1 MTKAGWYL
9 REWRTSRGIK
19 VERFAEMLGTSPG
32 QLSDIETGKRRW
44 NRDWLERSADALGLD
59 AGQLLRHPDSAAGP
73 RPIRLIGKVAA
84 GSEGHFEDDYGM
96 GAGDAVDPFPADA
109 IALVVEGDSMVPRFN
124 PGEVLIFGAQHMDP
138 SNLIGREIMA
148 RLDDGRKLIKVLRR
162 GAAYGTWDLY
172 SINSNHAPIEN
183 ARLLWA
189 LPFLGLMTR

>member
-1 MTKAGWYL
+1 MTKAGWHL
-9 REWRTSRGIK
+9 RAWRKSRK
-19 VERFAEMLGTSPG
+19 LTVERFAAMIDTSPG
-32 QLSDIETGKRRW
+32 QLSDLETGKRRW
-44 NRDWLERSADALGLD
+44 NRDWVEKCASALGID
-59 AGQLLRHPDSAAGP
+59 EAQLFHDPNSSTAIQ
-73 RPIRLIGKVAA
+73 PIRLIGKVAA
-84 GSEGHFEDDYGM
+84 GSEGLFEDDYGM
-96 GAGDAVDPFPADA
+96 GAGDIIDQFPEEA

-138 SNLIGREIMA
+138 SGLVGQEIMA

-189 LPFLGLMTR
+189 LPFLGLMAR